1 MTGILSPLV
10 VEPTTRLALARQ
22 TPDSALMTSSS
33 TQSRN
38 KRVLV
43 VDDEPA
49 MREVLSARLERWG
62 YEVVVAE
69 TVAEARSLAMSFLP
83 DVVLS
88 DLVLPDATGLD
99 LLEALRAGDPRRTI
113 LLITSYGTID
123 SAVKAIKAGAT
134 NFLTKPLDYGV
145 LREHLEAAALI
156 GAAPTPTA
164 DGVVAVAADGT
175 PGLGGMVGNSVVLM
189 RMQDRIRAA
198 AASDAPVLI
207 VGESGTG
214 KELVARTIV
223 ALSQRATK
231 PFIIVNAA
239 AIPETLV
246 ERELFGA
253 EKGAF
258 TGADKVRM
266 GLFEEA
272 HTGSLFLD
280 EVTEMPMSLQPK
292 LLRALED
299 GRIRRLGGRVE
310 IPCDVRVIAATN
322 RNPTV
327 AVERGLLR
335 HDLVYRLDV
344 LRIDVPPLRDR
355 LADLPALAA
364 YFVDDC
370 ARRYNAPA
378 PALGAQALAA
388 LAAHRWPGN
397 IRELRN
403 VVERAFVLATPHA
416 ITADH
421 LGLAT
426 DIDGGAVIDNSDEVA
441 GPHGIVIPHGLTL
454 ADAERILILE
464 TLKRTG
470 NNKAEA
476 ARRLGLDVKTIRNK
490 LKSFGIDGGSP

>member
-1 MTGILSPLV
+1 MST
-10 VEPTTRLALARQ
+10 
-22 TPDSALMTSSS
+22 S
-33 TQSRN
+33 TQQTRV

-43 VDDEPA
+43 VDDEAA

-62 YEVVVAE
+62 YEVMVAE
-69 TVAEARSLAMSFLP
+69 TVAEARERAASFRP
-83 DVVLS
+83 DVVVS

-99 LLEALRAGDPRRTI
+99 LLESLRAGDARRTI

-156 GAAPTPTA
+156 DAPIAGNDVVSGA
-164 DGVVAVAADGT
+164 VDGT
-175 PGLGGMVGNSVVLM
+175 PGLGGMVGNSTALL

-223 ALSQRATK
+223 ALSTRAAK
-231 PFIIVNAA
+231 PFVIVNAA
-239 AIPETLV
+239 AIPEALV
-246 ERELFGA
+246 ESELFGA

-258 TGADKVRM
+258 TGADKMRI

-272 HTGSLFLD
+272 HTGSLLLD
-280 EVTEMPMSLQPK
+280 EITEMPMSLQPK

-299 GRIRRLGGRVE
+299 GRIRRLGGRTE

-355 LADLPALAA
+355 LTDLPALAA
-364 YFVDDC
+364 FFVDDC

-388 LAAHRWPGN
+388 LSAHGWPGN

-416 ITADH
+416 ITAEH
-421 LGLAT
+421 LGLTASAAA
-426 DIDGGAVIDNSDEVA
+426 DGSVLSDDDDAVA

-490 LKSFGIDGGSP
+490 LKSFGIEGASA

>member
-1 MTGILSPLV
+1 
-10 VEPTTRLALARQ
+10 
-22 TPDSALMTSSS
+22 
-33 TQSRN
+33 
-38 KRVLV
+38 
-43 VDDEPA
+43 

-62 YEVVVAE
+62 YDVVVAE
-69 TVAEARSLAMSFLP
+69 TVAEARQQADEFKP
-83 DVVLS
+83 DVVVS

-123 SAVKAIKAGAT
+123 TAVKAIKAGAT
-134 NFLTKPLDYGV
+134 NFLTKPLDYAV
-145 LREHLEAAALI
+145 LREHLEAAAQIDVVTPPL
-156 GAAPTPTA
+156 AASPL
-164 DGVVAVAADGT
+164 VHSV
-175 PGLGGMVGNSVVLM
+175 PGLGGMVGNSPALL
-189 RMQDRIRAA
+189 RMQDRVRAA

-223 ALSQRATK
+223 ALSTRANK
-231 PFIIVNAA
+231 PFVIVNAA

-246 ERELFGA
+246 ESELFGA

-258 TGADKVRM
+258 TGADKVRI

-280 EVTEMPMSLQPK
+280 EVTEMPMALQPK

-299 GRIRRLGGRVE
+299 GRIRRLGGRLE
-310 IPCDVRVIAATN
+310 INCDVRVIAATN

-355 LADLPALAA
+355 LVDLPALAA
-364 YFVDDC
+364 WFVDDC
-370 ARRYNAPA
+370 ARRYS
-378 PALGAQALAA
+378 AQALAA
-388 LAAHRWPGN
+388 LASHSWPGN

-403 VVERAFVLATPHA
+403 VVERAFVLATPEP
-416 ITADH
+416 ITAEH
-421 LGLAT
+421 LGL
-426 DIDGGAVIDNSDEVA
+426 GGNNAAAEIDNGTDVA

-490 LKSFGIDGGSP
+490 LKVFDVDGSMP